1 MKGSYI
7 MQVYFIRHAQ
17 STNNELWEKVG
28 SGKGR
33 TEDPELTEI
42 GKQQLVKLADFVSKK
57 PRENPNGR
65 KDYQNR
71 FGFGFTHLYASPMV
85 RALQTGLSVA
95 RKINKPLTVWREI
108 HEGGGIFLENE
119 AGELVGLPGKP
130 RSFFERHY
138 AEVKLPDDLSEEGWW
153 NQPFEPYENRLKRA
167 ELIWKRILSL
177 HQDGDKVAIFSHG
190 GFFNYFI
197 SWALKRELGENAWF
211 EVNNVSISRFDVNLE
226 TKRINIQ
233 YVNKTDF
240 LPPELIT

>member
-1 MKGSYI
+1 

-17 STNNELWEKVG
+17 STNNELWERMG

-33 TEDPELTEI
+33 VEDPELTEI
-42 GKQQLVKLADFVSKK
+42 GKQQLIQLADYVSS
-57 PRENPNGR
+57 PLQPNPNGR
-65 KDYQNR
+65 RDYQNR
-71 FGFGFTHLYASPMV
+71 YGFGFTHLYASPMV

-95 RKINKPLTVWREI
+95 KKIKKPLTVWREI

-119 AGELVGLPGKP
+119 AGELEGLPGNP
-130 RSFFERHY
+130 RSFFEKHY
-138 AEVKLPDDLSEEGWW
+138 AEVILPDDLNEEGWW
-153 NQPFEPYENRLKRA
+153 NQPFEPYPNRTKRA
-167 ELIWKRILSL
+167 ELIWTRILAS
-177 HQDGDKVAIFSHG
+177 HQAGDRVAIFSHG

-211 EVNNVSISRFDVNLE
+211 EINNVSISRFDVNVE

-240 LPPELIT
+240 LPAELIT